1 MRRRK
6 DEQSGQTED
15 DDSRRA
21 PDTESSEASDAEQQA
36 SLERIEAGGIPLAA
50 ERRLRELGEHGGCYT
65 SDLSVADF
73 ALCHQLGLRPLAQVM
88 GSSIYQVGY
97 QNTPWPVSA
106 GGFMFEL
113 NFLSD
118 AWNEV
123 RRRALNRLALEAGHL
138 GADAVIGVE
147 LRTGAHDWAENAIE
161 YVVIGTAVRHGEA
174 AHGGSAA
181 QSSTAAPSGG
191 TAARGSGTA
200 ARGGRA
206 AGGAPVLTELS
217 VDDYWKL
224 AQAGIDPLGVVAW
237 SSAFFVRASYNTQ
250 MLGGLGGTM
259 GFTQNQE
266 LPEYTEGFYE
276 ARELVMGRMT
286 AQAAQLGA
294 TGVVGV
300 RINHG
305 IQRFS
310 AGSGRYAQGGLM
322 VTFHAV
328 GTAIRERE
336 AAPLYAPQT
345 TIDLLTSQR
354 SAMA

>member
-1 MRRRK
+1 MRKPRENRP
-6 DEQSGQTED
+6 GRAG
-15 DDSRRA
+15 DSAGETPDLA
-21 PDTESSEASDAEQQA
+21 PGEVSEAEQQE
-36 SLERIEAGGIPLAA
+36 SLQRVEAGGIPLGA

-73 ALCHQLGLRPLAQVM
+73 ALCHKLSLRPLAQVM

-97 QNTPWPVSA
+97 QNTPWPMSA

-138 GADAVIGVE
+138 NADAVVGVE
-147 LRTGAHDWAENAIE
+147 LRTGAHDWAENSIE

-174 AHGGSAA
+174 THRDGAA
-181 QSSTAAPSGG
+181 QGGAAAPDGG
-191 TAARGSGTA
+191 TVAG
-200 ARGGRA
+200 
-206 AGGAPVLTELS
+206 GGAPVLTELS

-224 AQAGIDPLGVVAW
+224 AQAGIEPLGVVAW

-276 ARELVMGRMT
+276 ARELVMERMT

-300 RINHG
+300 RVNHG
-305 IQRFS
+305 IQRFE
-310 AGSGRYAQGGLM
+310 AGAGRYAQGGLM
-322 VTFHAV
+322 VTFHAL
-328 GTAIRERE
+328 GTAIREHE
-336 AAPLYAPQT
+336 AATLYAPQT

-354 SAMA
+354 SAMT